1 MPDDP
6 PTRRASPR
14 YLRFLVTGALVG
26 VVVALVLTVGR
37 AGQVEQ
43 PWVLFLY
50 LAVVLAVVG
59 GILGGL
65 VAVVLDAWRAR
76 RP

>member
-1 MPDDP
+1 MPHEP
-6 PTRRASPR
+6 QTRRSPR

-26 VVVALVLTVGR
+26 VLVAVVLTVGR

-50 LAVVLAVVG
+50 LAIVLGVVG
-59 GILGGL
+59 GLLGGL
-65 VAVVLDAWRAR
+65 AAVVLDARRAR

>member
-1 MPDDP
+1 MEQPSQA
-6 PTRRASPR
+6 RRSPR
-14 YLRFLVTGALVG
+14 YLRFLVTGGLAGVLVG
-26 VVVALVLTVGR
+26 LVLTLGR
-37 AGQVEQ
+37 AGQVER

-50 LAVVLAVVG
+50 LAIVLGVVG

-65 VAVVLDAWRAR
+65 VAVVLESWRAR

>member
-1 MPDDP
+1 MPP
-6 PTRRASPR
+6 APQTRRSPR

>member
-1 MPDDP
+1 MEQSPQA
-6 PTRRASPR
+6 RRSPR
-14 YLRFLVTGALVG
+14 YLRFLVTGALAG
-26 VVVALVLTVGR
+26 VLLGVVLTVGR
-37 AGQVEQ
+37 SGQVER

-50 LAVVLAVVG
+50 LAIVLGVVG

-65 VAVVLDAWRAR
+65 VAVVLESWRAR